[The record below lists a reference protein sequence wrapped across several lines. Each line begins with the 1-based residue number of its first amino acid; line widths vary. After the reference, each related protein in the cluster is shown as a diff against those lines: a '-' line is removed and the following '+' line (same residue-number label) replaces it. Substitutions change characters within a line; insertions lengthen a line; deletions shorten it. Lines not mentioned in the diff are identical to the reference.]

1 MKHLEMTIPSSLWGW
16 SYGEVLPSLDV
27 NEFVGVISRGCH
39 GDSWEESGQESIGME
54 TSIPVR
60 FVTDAGHIFS
70 ELQSP
75 TDQIDALTKYLL
87 QPL

>member
-39 GDSWEESGQESIGME
+39 VDSWEEWGQESIGKE

-70 ELQSP
+70 ELPSP
-75 TDQIDALTKYLL
+75 TDQRDTLTKYLL